1 MRKARVSFLQKNKPK
16 QKLEFKKLTKTEKLI
31 FLAVIFIFLI
41 ISYFNYKK

>member
-1 MRKARVSFLQKNKPK
+1 MRKAKVSFYKKNKPK
-16 QKLEFKKLTKTEKLI
+16 QKLNFKKLTKTEKLI